1 MSNTLAQE
9 DLSSTR
15 RTLGLF
21 WIIYGIA
28 RILLAVWLLAF
39 EVTAKLM
46 FGSLLSRVPNPYSL
60 MDTFHLVYAAI
71 ILLSIVCGA
80 LGVLAGC
87 ALLGGWS
94 WARTMALAAGFLS
107 LPEMPLG
114 LMLGVY
120 TIAKLLPPY
129 GFRTAAKAT
138 S

>member
-1 MSNTLAQE
+1 MSTNVVP
-9 DLSSTR
+9 DSLSEMR
-15 RTLGLF
+15 RTLGIL
-21 WIIYGIA
+21 WIIYGLA
-28 RILLAVWLLAF
+28 RILLAVWLMAF

-60 MDTFHLVYAAI
+60 MDTFHVVYVVI
-71 ILLSIVCGA
+71 ILLSVVCGV
-80 LGVLAGC
+80 LGALAGF
-87 ALLGGWS
+87 ALLGGWAS
-94 WARTMALAAGFLS
+94 GRTLALAAGFLS

-129 GFRTAAKAT
+129 GLRTAAAM